1 MCEMKKYLLFL
12 SVAVFALCS
21 LSTFAEDLPEGFY
34 NSANGLKDCELKG
47 TLKELIRNHTVI
59 GYGEGSWEV
68 FYYADQ
74 DENGYCMDM
83 YCDDWK
89 KFGAPGSAVS
99 GCNVEHS
106 FAKSWWGGAKN
117 DAYKDCYHLNPSNST
132 ANSARSNYPLG
143 NVTNLVKTAG
153 SLKIGKQ
160 HHDSLNVD
168 FNIWEPKDEYKG
180 DFARAYFYMATC
192 YGKDKNGNYDPT
204 VCSAYQGWRL
214 DNKDVGSKFAMQN
227 DNYLEFQPWEQ
238 EVLIQWHRQDPVS
251 VKEIKRADAVSN
263 FQHNRNPF
271 IDYPYLA
278 EYIWGEKAG
287 EKLNMTDLMG
297 SFETD
302 FIPGQSNGWRGG
314 GTPVTP
320 KPKYGVSWSVNGEEI
335 HLDSITENKKITA
348 LPATPESCSTTSD
361 IFMGWS
367 DQPISGTIDEAPE
380 ILYTKPAEFP
390 AVTADVNYYAV
401 FAKKNVVD
409 GGEPATYTYDVENPH
424 SDWTNTG
431 VAKSGYWL
439 LDSGH
444 TLVSP
449 ELNLAGLTSITV
461 IIRTFGG
468 KNYNTLNISAGTQ
481 SLGTITTDKGTTLSQ
496 FTWTNTQTLTGKS
509 PVTFSTNY
517 GSGQG
522 IGISS
527 AVINATGINVSYS
540 DYLTSCS
547 EPTGLEKEQ
556 LPMVKR
562 KIIRSGQLLI
572 QLGDQIYT
580 ITGQKVE

>member
-1 MCEMKKYLLFL
+1 MKKQLSLL
-12 SVAVFALCS
+12 VLCLFS
-21 LSTFAEDLPEGFY
+21 LSLFAEDLTEGFY
-34 NSANGLKDCELKG
+34 NPANGLKDCELKG
-47 TLKELIRNHTVI
+47 TLKELIRDHTVI
-59 GYGEGSWEV
+59 PYGDGSWEV

-89 KFGAPGSAVS
+89 KFSAPGNAVS

-143 NVTNLVKTAG
+143 IVTNLVKTSG

-192 YGKDKNGNYDPT
+192 YGKDKYGAYDPT

-214 DNKDVGSKFAMQN
+214 DNKDVGSRFAMQN

-287 EKLNMTDLMG
+287 EELNMADLMG
-297 SFETD
+297 SFEAD
-302 FIPGQSNGWRGG
+302 FIPGQSNGWRGE

-320 KPKYGVSWSVNGEEI
+320 KPKFGVTWSVCGEEI
-335 HLDSITENKKITA
+335 HVDSITENKKITA
-348 LPATPESCSTTSD
+348 LPSTPESCSTTSNL
-361 IFMGWS
+361 FMGWTN
-367 DQPISGTIDEAPE
+367 QPINGTADEAPE
-380 ILYTKPAEFP
+380 VLYTKPAEFP
-390 AVTADVNYYAV
+390 AITADITYYAV
-401 FAKKNVVD
+401 FAKKTVVD

-431 VAKSGYWL
+431 VSKSGYWL

-449 ELNLAGLTSITV
+449 ELNLAGLSSITV
-461 IIRTFGG
+461 MIRTFGG
-468 KNYNTLNISAGTQ
+468 KNYNTLNISAGEL
-481 SLGTITTDKGTTLSQ
+481 SLGTITTDKGTTLSE

-509 PVTFSTNY
+509 PITFSSNY

-527 AVINATGINVSYS
+527 AVINATGTNVSFS
-540 DYLTSCS
+540 EYLTSCDGTEGIDNQQS
-547 EPTGLEKEQ
+547 PINYQK
-556 LPMVKR
+556 M
-562 KIIRSGQLLI
+562 LI
-572 QLGDQIYT
+572 NGHLYIKLGDKIYT
-580 ITGQKVE
+580 ITGQSL